1 MVPLHKTPAS
11 SRDAGLTSSEVSAL
25 PGGLSAVPVA
35 GMLSES
41 ADVGKEAV
49 GGWGICNHS
58 QPIIVAVC
66 NVQVL
71 PRGHCRAGH
80 SAGPL
85 HCLAGNHQVEQEGRK
100 SRGISC
106 HLPIT
111 QKVLDSLKGAAELWP
126 ESMKKNSCLLLSQAQ
141 GSGGEITGHSHLI
154 RCAPGQWPCGFSF
167 TKQLYQGPCPQGTG
181 YNCAG
186 RNWGIC
192 AF

>member
-11 SRDAGLTSSEVSAL
+11 SRDAGLTSSEVSAS

-141 GSGGEITGHSHLI
+141 GSGGEITGHSHPISGLVDSALQNS
-154 RCAPGQWPCGFSF
+154 C
-167 TKQLYQGPCPQGTG
+167 TKVPAHRESDIIVLKGTG
-181 YNCAG
+181 ASVLFEAT
-186 RNWGIC
+186 R
-192 AF
+192 